1 MVEISISYQ
10 GDLHCLATHGPSGST
25 LHTDAPVDN
34 NGRGESFS
42 PTDLVATALG
52 SCMATVIGIIARR
65 KNIELSGMN
74 IRVRKFMSADTPR
87 RISRLEVHIAMPIPS
102 SHPDARLLEA
112 SAIAC
117 PVHQSL
123 HPDIQVPLRWTWA
136 DTTTPPMTNLTS

>member
-1 MVEISISYQ
+1 MVEISIAYQ

-65 KNIELSGMN
+65 KNIDLSGMSVH
-74 IRVRKFMSADTPR
+74 VRKSMSTDTPR
-87 RISRLEVHIAMPIPS
+87 RITRLEVHITMPIPS
-102 SHPDARLLEA
+102 SHPDSRLLEA

-123 HPDIQVPLRWTWA
+123 HPDIDTPICWTWS
-136 DTTTPPMTNLTS
+136 DSPTPPSE